1 MFDLKKS
8 TTELEN
14 SGVWFTFREG
24 KFLIAHTNN
33 MVFQRLFTRLQ
44 APYRKKIEK
53 ATLDPKIQLE
63 TMCKAMAK
71 GVLLDWK
78 NVGSE
83 GKKVEYS
90 EDAAYNVL
98 MFNSELR
105 EFVQDTALDLENF
118 REEEIEALG
127 ND

>member
-1 MFDLKKS
+1 MFDIKVS

-14 SGVWFTFREG
+14 SGIWVTFRG
-24 KFLIAHTNN
+24 GQFLIAHTNN
-33 MVFQRLFTRLQ
+33 MVFQRVFTRLQ
-44 APYRKKIEK
+44 APFRRKIEK

-71 GVLLDWK
+71 GVLLNWK
-78 NVGSE
+78 DVVSDGE
-83 GKKVEYS
+83 VIEYS

-98 MFNSELR
+98 MNNSELR
-105 EFVQDTALDLENF
+105 EFVQDTALDLENY
-118 REEEIEALG
+118 REEDVEALG